1 MWKMI
6 YAFCDGIS
14 SDRANPFPVGS
25 NPSSGWLKCVQ
36 KLCAGSQRGAWDVHI
51 FSPTP
56 AKSALRQSSLF
67 ICKNVIFQMWSG
79 WHWLAQRLKGSSDE
93 YTKCF
98 HSSDLAFSS
107 GASHSSS
114 SRQREPGNM
123 GREKRIPKAVDFLW
137 KSWAGY
143 VRNMGECHLKWN
155 ASLLVS
161 CLKTKVGG
169 TPQFGRTVQ
178 GCRPCLCC
186 PLQKGAHN

>member
-1 MWKMI
+1 MFSLRLRFRIAMHVIMVSLNVKNDLCLLRW
-6 YAFCDGIS
+6 IS
-14 SDRANPFPVGS
+14 SDRANPLPVGS

-79 WHWLAQRLKGSSDE
+79 WRWLAQRLKGSADG

-123 GREKRIPKAVDFLW
+123 GREKRIPKAVDLLW

-143 VRNMGECHLKWN
+143 VRNTGESFKMKRFVI
-155 ASLLVS
+155 SFMF
-161 CLKTKVGG
+161 KD
-169 TPQFGRTVQ
+169 
-178 GCRPCLCC
+178 
-186 PLQKGAHN
+186 